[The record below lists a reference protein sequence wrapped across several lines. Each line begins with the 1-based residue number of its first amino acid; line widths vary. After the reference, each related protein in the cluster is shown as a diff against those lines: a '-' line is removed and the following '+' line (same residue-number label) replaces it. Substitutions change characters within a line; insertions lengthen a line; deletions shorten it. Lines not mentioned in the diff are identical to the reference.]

1 METAATKAA
10 QFIATNFS
18 ASKKVVVLAGF
29 GNNGGDGLVVARLLA
44 AKHRKV
50 AVLGW
55 QLEKAKA
62 PEAIKAAKK
71 LAGSQAIKPTPLSL
85 DSFKTHIASG
95 AVVVD
100 ALFGIGFYGKLPL
113 ELASI
118 ARLCEEAR
126 SKVKVVALD
135 CPSGGGAGES
145 SSGGSGKNSG
155 WGSGEKAGGY
165 SGKASGGGSGGEFSP
180 GKNPVEGSSDPQAG
194 FTADHTLAFA
204 AAQPSHYLQP
214 HRTGKLK
221 VIDIGIPEG
230 FWQQV
235 KPKYALN
242 HPFLWQGWFK
252 PLTRQSHKYSRGSVL
267 VSGGDQMSGAARL
280 AGYAALKCVSG
291 ASTIAVPAKAM
302 ALYAATPPEVI
313 LRTYKTASQWQKLCQ
328 PKNIDSIVVGCGGGT
343 QATRLA
349 SIALATKKPIVVDGD
364 AIQPQLSL
372 HQNAV
377 WTPHLG
383 EFRRICPA
391 LSSKSP
397 FISNPQMLET
407 LPQAIPAKFKQAT
420 LVLKGSTTLIH
431 WGGVHWGG
439 DQFILNADAP
449 PQLATAGSG
458 DVLSGVI
465 GSLLAGGFVP
475 PLAAAAGVWLHAKAA
490 ELLGLGLTASQLSQA
505 LPQAVN
511 EATNC
516 RL

>member
-44 AKHRKV
+44 AKHRNV

-71 LAGSQAIKPTPLSL
+71 LAGSRALKPTPLSL
-85 DSFKTHIASG
+85 DSFKTHITDG

-113 ELASI
+113 ELATI

-135 CPSGGGAGES
+135 CPSGGGAVES
-145 SSGGSGKNSG
+145 SSGGSGG
-155 WGSGEKAGGY
+155 
-165 SGKASGGGSGGEFSP
+165 ASG
-180 GKNPVEGSSDPQAG
+180 EGSSDPQAG

-349 SIALATKKPIVVDGD
+349 SIALATKKPIVVDAD

-391 LSSKSP
+391 FIHTLSSKSP

-420 LVLKGSTTLIH
+420 LVLKGSTTLI
-431 WGGVHWGG
+431 HWGG